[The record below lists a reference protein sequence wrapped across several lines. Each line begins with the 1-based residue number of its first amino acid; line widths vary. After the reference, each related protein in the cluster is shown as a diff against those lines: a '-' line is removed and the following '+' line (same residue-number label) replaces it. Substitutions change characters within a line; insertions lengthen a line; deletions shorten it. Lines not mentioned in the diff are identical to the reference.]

1 MDATREARTYTPAP
15 GRLPLPARGESP
27 AVGLRSARVLLACA
41 DPTLSDTLETVL
53 RGHGEEVAPAGVVVR
68 RVHDGIA
75 CLQALE
81 MAKPDLLVLHSALDR
96 MSGAEVLS
104 AWRAAHPDER
114 LPVLVLSSLYLSDL
128 SPDLRREECIALPC
142 DNLDLVERA
151 ARLLLE
157 VA

>member
-1 MDATREARTYTPAP
+1 MDVTREARTWIPAP
-15 GRLPLPARGESP
+15 GQLPAPRQQARTATSVRP
-27 AVGLRSARVLLACA
+27 ARVLLACA
-41 DPTLSDTLETVL
+41 DPPLSETLERVL
-53 RGHGEEVAPAGVVVR
+53 KGHGEEVAPTGVVVR

-81 MAKPDLLVLHSALDR
+81 MVKPDLLVLHAALDR
-96 MSGAEVLS
+96 MSGAEVLQ
-104 AWRAAHPDER
+104 AWRSAHPGER

-128 SPDLRREECIALPC
+128 TPELRCEESIALPC

-157 VA
+157 TR

>member
-1 MDATREARTYTPAP
+1 MDVTREATTWTPATSGLTAP
-15 GRLPLPARGESP
+15 SRQARPAP
-27 AVGLRSARVLLACA
+27 ALRQARVLLACA
-41 DPTLSDTLETVL
+41 DPSLSETLERVL
-53 RGHGEEVAPAGVVVR
+53 RGHGEDVTPAGVQVR

-81 MAKPDLLVLHSALDR
+81 MGKPDLLVLHAALDR
-96 MSGAEVLS
+96 MTGAEVLRT
-104 AWRAAHPDER
+104 WRATHPGER

-128 SPDLRREECIALPC
+128 GPELRCEETIALPC

-157 VA
+157 TS

>member
-1 MDATREARTYTPAP
+1 MRQ
-15 GRLPLPARGESP
+15 
-27 AVGLRSARVLLACA
+27 VRVLLACA
-41 DPTLSDTLETVL
+41 DPSLSDTLERVL
-53 RGHGEEVAPAGVVVR
+53 RGHGEDVAPTGVSVR

-81 MAKPDLLVLHSALDR
+81 MGKPDLLVLHAALDR
-96 MSGAEVLS
+96 MTGAEVLQ
-104 AWRAAHPDER
+104 AWRAAHPGER

-128 SPDLRREECIALPC
+128 SPELRREESIALPC

-157 VA
+157 TS